1 MEQGLVIDLGTG
13 QVRFTP
19 DGRVSVLDA
28 IQMVTGSKCPRLL
41 WEKLSSGHP
50 HVLKHSEEYRFP
62 GEGPISVVDSAGWEM
77 ILALLAKQ
85 SSDPNP
91 DRQEQL

>member
-28 IQMVTGSKCPRLL
+28 IQMVTGSQCPAFL
-41 WEKLSSGHP
+41 WEKLSSGHSQ
-50 HVLKHSEEYRFP
+50 VLKHCAEYRFP
-62 GEGPISVVDSAGWEM
+62 GEGPISVVDSEGWEM

-91 DRQEQL
+91 DWQE